1 MGLKAVR
8 TVGAKAHGVSSDP
21 RSLPLSADVPASMI
35 LIAADHAMFRDTL
48 RNLLEQVARPD
59 RVRAGRYANRMQNG
73 GSCAERAG
81 ARSFLES
88 LQRKAGN
95 YAKTVV
101 YSVWFD
107 RRGGIVA
114 PPT

>member
-48 RNLLEQVARPD
+48 RNLLEQEP
-59 RVRAGRYANRMQNG
+59 G
-73 GSCAERAG
+73 
-81 ARSFLES
+81 L
-88 LQRKAGN
+88 
-95 YAKTVV
+95 
-101 YSVWFD
+101 
-107 RRGGIVA
+107 IVFALDNA
-114 PPT
+114 PPAAMLAGFWGLL